1 MDSIKNHNTANNI
14 ILGMAHD
21 LSPAFANYYQG
32 ATGKKHDWTK
42 GVDTRD
48 YSDKERVLKMLGF
61 RPILDSVNSDMSS
74 INYANSQNEKSS
86 KKQLIYQYINDP
98 KSVSVEELKAMN
110 ITKKNISD
118 AKKGIGYVC
127 FRQIETLRNKKQVKL
142 KIKKKQTSLLVLKRN
157 SIRVPLFLLEVI
169 WNIH

>member
-1 MDSIKNHNTANNI
+1 MMDSIKNHNTANNI

-110 ITKKNISD
+110 ITKKNISY
-118 AKKGIGYVC
+118 AKKA
-127 FRQIETLRNKKQVKL
+127 LDMSASDKL
-142 KIKKKQTSLLVLKRN
+142 KHYGTKASKAKNKEKSR
-157 SIRVPLFLLEVI
+157 
-169 WNIH
+169 